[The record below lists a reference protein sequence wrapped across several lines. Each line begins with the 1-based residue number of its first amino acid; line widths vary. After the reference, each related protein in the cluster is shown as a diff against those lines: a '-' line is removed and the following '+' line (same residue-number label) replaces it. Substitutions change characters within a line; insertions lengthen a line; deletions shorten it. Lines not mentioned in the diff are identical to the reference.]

1 MNPNATPT
9 ADASPAPLLH
19 PDDPMVQSGY
29 LPFPGLL
36 QLELTPNARTHRDYS
51 IGGIMHELESKRR
64 VIATSAAAI
73 RCRGTRSPNA
83 RNKEYLLTL
92 EAKFRRAQEHS
103 TVQALMDKGSICV

>member
-1 MNPNATPT
+1 MNPNPN

-19 PDDPMVQSGY
+19 PDYPMVQTGY

-36 QLELTPNARTHRDYS
+36 QLELTPNARAHRDYS
-51 IGGIMHELESKRR
+51 IGGIMLELELKRR
-64 VIATSAAAI
+64 VIASSAAEI

-83 RNKEYLLTL
+83 RHKEYLLTL
-92 EAKFRRAQEHS
+92 EAKLRRAQVPE